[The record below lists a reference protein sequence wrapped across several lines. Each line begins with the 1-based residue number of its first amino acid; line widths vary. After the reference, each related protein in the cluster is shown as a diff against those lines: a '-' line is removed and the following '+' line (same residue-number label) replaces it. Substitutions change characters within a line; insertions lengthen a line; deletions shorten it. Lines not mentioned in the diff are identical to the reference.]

1 MSLIQRLDNIHDL
14 PSMPHT
20 LNSVLGGLD
29 SISSSAQTMEKII
42 REDPVLTTKML
53 RIANSPYY
61 GLRREVSS
69 IARAVVILGFEEVR
83 SIAIGLSLTG
93 IFSNDLGF
101 EEFDTKGIWLHSI
114 GVAKVSK
121 MLAEDISGLE
131 ADELFTAGMVHDLGR
146 FLLCL
151 YFSSELREILEL
163 RQQEELSLYDAE
175 EQYGL
180 THSEVGA
187 YLAKRWN
194 LSEMLKDVIR
204 YHHCPNSAGPHTLAA
219 SVVFLADE
227 ICQKMKFGWHLE
239 GEPDKV
245 IVPKN
250 LGLDRD
256 TVKKAALYLKNERES
271 IEASWGAIFSI

>member
-1 MSLIQRLDNIHDL
+1 MSIIQRLDNIHDL

-42 REDPVLTTKML
+42 RDDPVLTAKML

-61 GLRREVSS
+61 GLKREVRS

-93 IFSNDLGF
+93 IFSHDLGF
-101 EEFDTKGIWLHSI
+101 EEFDAKGIWLHSI

-131 ADELFTAGMVHDLGR
+131 EDELFTAGMVHDLGR

-163 RQQEELSLYDAE
+163 RQLEGLSLSDAE
-175 EQYGL
+175 AQYGL

-194 LSEMLKDVIR
+194 LSEMLTDVIR
-204 YHHCPNSAGPHTLAA
+204 YHHYPNSAGPNALAA

-227 ICQKMKFGWHLE
+227 ICQKMKFGWHIE

-245 IVPKN
+245 IVPKS
-250 LGLDRD
+250 LGLNLD
-256 TVKKAALYLKNERES
+256 TVKKAALYLKDEREN
-271 IEASWGAIFSI
+271 IEARWGAIFST

>member
-1 MSLIQRLDNIHDL
+1 MSIIQCLDNIHDL

-20 LNSVLGGLD
+20 LNSVLEGLG

-42 REDPVLTTKML
+42 RDDPVLTAKML

-83 SIAIGLSLTG
+83 RIVIGLSLTG

-101 EEFDTKGIWLHSI
+101 DEFDTKSIWLHSI
-114 GVAKVSK
+114 GVAEVSN
-121 MLAEDISGLE
+121 MLAKDIDALD
-131 ADELFTAGMVHDLGR
+131 ADELFTAGMIHDLGR

-163 RQQEELSLYDAE
+163 RRKKQISLFDAE

-180 THSEVGA
+180 THTEVGA
-187 YLAKRWN
+187 YLAKRWS
-194 LSEMLKDVIR
+194 LSEMLMDVIR
-204 YHHCPNSAGPHTLAA
+204 YHHRPNSAGPNTLAA

-227 ICQKMKFGWHLE
+227 ICQKIKFGWHIE
-239 GEPDKV
+239 GEPNKV
-245 IVPKN
+245 VVPKS
-250 LGLDRD
+250 LGLSLD
-256 TVKKAALYLKNERES
+256 TVKKAALYLKKEKES
-271 IEASWGAIFSI
+271 IEARWGPIFFA

>member
-1 MSLIQRLDNIHDL
+1 MSLIQRLDNIYDL

-42 REDPVLTTKML
+42 RDDPVLTAKML

-83 SIAIGLSLTG
+83 SIAIGLSFTG

-101 EEFDTKGIWLHSI
+101 EEFDTKSIWLHSI
-114 GVAKVSK
+114 GVAKISK

-163 RQQEELSLYDAE
+163 RRQEELSLYDAE

-204 YHHCPNSAGPHTLAA
+204 YHHCPNSAGPNTLAA

-245 IVPKN
+245 IVPKS
-250 LGLDRD
+250 LGFDRD
-256 TVKKAALYLKNERES
+256 TVKKAALYLKTERES
-271 IEASWGAIFSI
+271 IEASWGAIFST

>member
-1 MSLIQRLDNIHDL
+1 MSIIQRLDNIHDL

-42 REDPVLTTKML
+42 RDDPVLTAKML
-53 RIANSPYY
+53 RIANSPFY

-93 IFSNDLGF
+93 IFSHDLGF
-101 EEFDTKGIWLHSI
+101 EEFDAKGIWLHSI

-131 ADELFTAGMVHDLGR
+131 EDELFTAGMVHDLGR

-163 RQQEELSLYDAE
+163 RQLEGLSLSDAE
-175 EQYGL
+175 AQYGL

-194 LSEMLKDVIR
+194 LSEMLTDVIR
-204 YHHCPNSAGPHTLAA
+204 YHHYPNSAGPNALAA

-227 ICQKMKFGWHLE
+227 ICQKMKFGWHIE

-245 IVPKN
+245 IVPKS
-250 LGLDRD
+250 LGLNLD
-256 TVKKAALYLKNERES
+256 TVKKAALYLKDEREN
-271 IEASWGAIFSI
+271 IEARWGAIFST